1 MANKRVVIDPITRI
15 EGHLRV
21 EVEVDDNN
29 VIKNA
34 FSSSTL
40 WRGLEV
46 IVKGRDPRDVGLI
59 VQRICGVCTSSHYRA
74 GVEAVEN
81 ALDVTIPLNARYV
94 RSMIAQAL
102 FLQDH
107 IVHFYLLHGLDWV
120 DVISALKAN
129 PKKAEQEAY
138 KYSKNPYAAGETD
151 LRLAQEKVQKMVD
164 GGQLGIFANGYWGN
178 KTYRLTPEQNLIAL
192 SHYLKCIEV
201 QRDGAKLMAILGGK
215 QPHPQS
221 LVVGGVTCVRDL
233 LDPSRLAEWKTRF
246 ENVKE
251 FIERAYYPDVLM
263 AAKMFG
269 GEASVTQA
277 VAVPNFIAGEGIAL
291 NATENL
297 FKAGYILNKDLTK
310 AFDIDESLIMEEC
323 THSWYK
329 EDKPLHPYDGQTE
342 PNYTGFVAK
351 QTINGEGKSVE
362 TPSVNE
368 KGKYSWVKSPRYG
381 DKPFEVGPLACM
393 LVGYAQGNK
402 RIQKVVN
409 DFLKE
414 SGLPAA
420 ALFTTLGRT
429 AARMLQAKVIAD
441 HGMETFNALIE
452 NLKKDESTY
461 TPVSIDASKEYKGR
475 YIGEVPRGMLSHWIR
490 IKNGVVE
497 NYQCIV
503 PTTWNAGPID
513 AKGQKGPY
521 EANLIGMK
529 LQDITKPLEV
539 IRNIHSY
546 DPCLACAVHVM
557 DTKGN
562 KLGEYKIDPK
572 YLA

>member
-46 IVKGRDPRDVGLI
+46 IVKGRDPRDVGLL

-74 GVEAVEN
+74 GIEAVEN
-81 ALDVTIPLNARYV
+81 ALGVTIPLNARYV

-120 DVISALKAN
+120 DVISALKAD

-138 KYSKNPYAAGETD
+138 KYCKNPYAAGETD

-164 GGQLGIFANGYWGN
+164 GGQLGIFANGYWGS
-178 KTYRLTPEQNLIAL
+178 KTYKFTPEQNLIAL

-221 LVVGGVTCVRDL
+221 FVVGGVTCVRDL

-269 GEASVTQA
+269 SEASVTQA
-277 VAVPNFIAGEGIAL
+277 VAVPNFISGEGIAL

-297 FKAGYILNKDLTK
+297 FNPGYILNKDLTK
-310 AFDIDESLIMEEC
+310 AFEIDESLIMEEC

-329 EDKPLHPYDGQTE
+329 EDKPLHPYDGQTD

-362 TPSVNE
+362 TPSINE
-368 KGKYSWVKSPRYG
+368 QGKYSWIKSPRY
-381 DKPFEVGPLACM
+381 DSKPFEVGPLACM
-393 LVGYAQGNK
+393 LVGYAQGNQ
-402 RIQKVVN
+402 RIKKVVD

-414 SGLPAA
+414 AGVPATV
-420 ALFTTLGRT
+420 LFTTLGRT
-429 AARMLQAKVIAD
+429 AARMLQTKLIAE
-441 HGMETFNALIE
+441 HGMETFNSLIE

-497 NYQCIV
+497 NYQAVV
-503 PTTWNAGPID
+503 PSTWNAGPVD

-529 LQDITKPLEV
+529 LESITKPLEIV
-539 IRNIHSY
+539 RNIHSY
-546 DPCLACAVHVM
+546 DPCIACAVHVM